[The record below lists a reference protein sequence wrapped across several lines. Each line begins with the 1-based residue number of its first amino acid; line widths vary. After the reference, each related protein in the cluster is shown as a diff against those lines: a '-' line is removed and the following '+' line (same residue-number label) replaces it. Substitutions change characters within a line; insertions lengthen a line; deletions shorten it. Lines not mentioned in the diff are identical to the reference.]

1 MHPSNSPSHCEEQ
14 SSQRGIQGDLTMR
27 DPKAWVRQWIAIMMA
42 IGLISCAAIEML
54 TAVSIPTWFLM
65 IASGCITWF
74 FGSREIEKWK

>member
-1 MHPSNSPSHCEEQ
+1 MKDSKS
-14 SSQRGIQGDLTMR
+14 
-27 DPKAWVRQWIAIMMA
+27 WVRQWIAIMMA

-65 IASGCITWF
+65 IAGGCVTWF

>member
-1 MHPSNSPSHCEEQ
+1 MQ
-14 SSQRGIQGDLTMR
+14 

-54 TAVSIPTWFLM
+54 TAVSIPTWF
-65 IASGCITWF
+65 